1 VIGASLSRWTLSY
14 FAAALVALVA
24 SEVLMAAGYGYPAAP
39 IQSLQT
45 FVLVHL
51 VALGWLSLLL
61 CGALFQFVPVLVARP
76 LFSDALPLPALVALL
91 CGIAALIGGFLQ
103 LEGQVGL
110 HVSLLPTAAVLLAF
124 GFALVL
130 WNLGRTLWS
139 ARPLPIA
146 ARFVVT
152 GLLSLAATVGLGMIF
167 ALVLGGAVAS
177 ERLSALTISGLP
189 IHVIVGLGGW
199 LTFTA
204 VGVSY
209 RLLSMFMLAPEL
221 EGATTRATFHV
232 GSCALAAAVV
242 GGVGAICFGQDLS
255 VVLLAV
261 GALGLVAVALY
272 GRDML
277 HLYRERKRRTIE
289 LNCRMAAMALVS
301 LALAVVLLVIASA
314 TGNVVRWIGAIL
326 FLLAFGWLTGLALA
340 KLYKIVPFLTWLECC
355 GPVLGKQPTPRVQ
368 DLVVEK
374 RALKWFL
381 LYYAAVWSGTVV
393 LLLDYGVAFRVP
405 AALMLIATLG
415 IIAQLLR
422 ARRLSDLKSE
432 PYREFGLRRPGL
444 LLSTSQRQ

>member
-1 VIGASLSRWTLSY
+1 
-14 FAAALVALVA
+14 
-24 SEVLMAAGYGYPAAP
+24 
-39 IQSLQT
+39 
-45 FVLVHL
+45 
-51 VALGWLSLLL
+51 
-61 CGALFQFVPVLVARP
+61 
-76 LFSDALPLPALVALL
+76 
-91 CGIAALIGGFLQ
+91 
-103 LEGQVGL
+103 
-110 HVSLLPTAAVLLAF
+110 
-124 GFALVL
+124 
-130 WNLGRTLWS
+130 
-139 ARPLPIA
+139 
-146 ARFVVT
+146 
-152 GLLSLAATVGLGMIF
+152 MIF